1 MKETES
7 TLSNIVDPRFNDE
20 LYGFDK
26 IEKMFL
32 NVIRNEKLSNAY
44 IFYGIKGVGKATF
57 AFRLARFILNE
68 DKKFDNKL
76 FISKDNKIFKSVSS
90 LNHPDFILI
99 DGNNGVTK
107 TISADLLKTIQSST
121 YKTSIE
127 SKYKVIIID
136 SIDDITKSSSTNTLL
151 KSLEDAP
158 KSCIFKSWLIT
169 CAVFIPLNAAATV
182 VKVEMGHK
190 NIGNVIAMETMFFKG
205 VVYVEISPSVIIPK
219 EFLTLLIAHSGVN

>member
-1 MKETES
+1 MLFRSTES

-76 FISKDNKIFKSVSS
+76 FISKDNKIYTVFDEIKVG
-90 LNHPDFILI
+90 LGRAGQGNLFCFEKENVIPD
-99 DGNNGVTK
+99 VV
-107 TISADLLKTIQSST
+107 TISNVDVIEVSGGTNSGLFS
-121 YKTSIE
+121 E
-127 SKYKVIIID
+127 SKGLNF
-136 SIDDITKSSSTNTLL
+136 SIVSHEKKINT
-151 KSLEDAP
+151 
-158 KSCIFKSWLIT
+158 
-169 CAVFIPLNAAATV
+169 IPR
-182 VKVEMGHK
+182 M
-190 NIGNVIAMETMFFKG
+190 I
-205 VVYVEISPSVIIPK
+205 
-219 EFLTLLIAHSGVN
+219 

>member
-68 DKKFDNKL
+68 DKKFDNQRK
-76 FISKDNKIFKSVSS
+76 FS
-90 LNHPDFILI
+90 
-99 DGNNGVTK
+99 
-107 TISADLLKTIQSST
+107 
-121 YKTSIE
+121 
-127 SKYKVIIID
+127 
-136 SIDDITKSSSTNTLL
+136 
-151 KSLEDAP
+151 
-158 KSCIFKSWLIT
+158 
-169 CAVFIPLNAAATV
+169 
-182 VKVEMGHK
+182 
-190 NIGNVIAMETMFFKG
+190 
-205 VVYVEISPSVIIPK
+205 
-219 EFLTLLIAHSGVN
+219 